1 MITKRDIGFESE
13 ILENISVD
21 DIRKQ
26 YEDGIIIWLHA
37 SGSSPYDEAGCFRC
51 ILDYKG
57 KVKYLY
63 DELPGA
69 TANQAMI
76 RGAIAAVN
84 CINSPKRIYLVAPTQ
99 LGFVGAFKGKGIN
112 CDLLTELLGIVLEK
126 RCQITEVLYINA
138 GTEIRRFIENTKLAA
153 MSKEA
158 ISAKKE
164 VKDYRQVIYEEC
176 INKVVGIL
184 ESKGIHGDII
194 SEIKELKP
202 WD

>member
-13 ILENISVD
+13 TLENISVD

-51 ILDYKG
+51 VLDYKG

-84 CINSPKRIYLVAPTQ
+84 CINSPKRIYLVVPTQ
-99 LGFVGAFKGKGIN
+99 LGFVGAFKGKGVN

-126 RCQITEVLYINA
+126 R
-138 GTEIRRFIENTKLAA
+138 
-153 MSKEA
+153 
-158 ISAKKE
+158 
-164 VKDYRQVIYEEC
+164 
-176 INKVVGIL
+176 
-184 ESKGIHGDII
+184 
-194 SEIKELKP
+194 
-202 WD
+202 